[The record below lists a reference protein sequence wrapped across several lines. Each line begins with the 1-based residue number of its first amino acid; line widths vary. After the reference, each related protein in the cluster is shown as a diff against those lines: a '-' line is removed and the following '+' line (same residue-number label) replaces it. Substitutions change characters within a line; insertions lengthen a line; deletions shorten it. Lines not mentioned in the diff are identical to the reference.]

1 MFRQEEAFVGGW
13 QDKTIEAMQRRR
25 FEQMVAQLPPLGSS
39 RLENLG
45 AGAFERR
52 LEQCW
57 QDVPRKPMRA
67 QQESEVWRTVLRSIE
82 QQADC
87 LSQEEHALVERA
99 LILGGCAQIEDTQ
112 ELEAARALS
121 LRLWANVGMV
131 SGKPYVELVRPI
143 VQPVARAFAR
153 EEHEEVRCRFEAF
166 HGFMAS
172 TLYRVGA
179 MDDRQP
185 QQLILREV
193 LGVTGGSELSLQ
205 LARRY
210 LWASY
215 DCVDYSDGVLLVHSA
230 LAEPRHMLADGRRR
244 TGRLLPPQRLHTGM
258 DILPEEIP
266 LQRGLELAI
275 AGTLR
280 DGLREAD
287 VARTIRFLCKQG
299 APLAAMEEVLQSSMI
314 VYLSASMRGALADM
328 YYMLPKWMECSEGA
342 SLQ

>member
-1 MFRQEEAFVGGW
+1 MFRQEEAFIGGW
-13 QDKTIEAMQRRR
+13 QDKTIEAMQKRR
-25 FEQMVAQLPPLGSS
+25 FEQMVAQLPPLGST

-67 QQESEVWRTVLRSIE
+67 QQENEVWRIVLRSIE

-99 LILGGCAQIEDTQ
+99 LILGGCAQIEDTL

-153 EEHEEVRCRFEAF
+153 EEHEEVRRRFEAF

-244 TGRLLPPQRLHTGM
+244 TGLLLPPQSLQTGM

>member
-99 LILGGCAQIEDTQ
+99 LILGGCAQIEDTL

-153 EEHEEVRCRFEAF
+153 EEHEKVRRRFEAF

-244 TGRLLPPQRLHTGM
+244 TGLLLPPQSLQTGM

>member
-25 FEQMVAQLPPLGSS
+25 FEQMVAQLPPLGST
-39 RLENLG
+39 RLENLS

-99 LILGGCAQIEDTQ
+99 LILGGCAQIEDTL

-153 EEHEEVRCRFEAF
+153 EEHEEVRRRFEAF

-193 LGVTGGSELSLQ
+193 LGVTDGSELSLQ

-244 TGRLLPPQRLHTGM
+244 TGLLLPPQSLQTAM

-266 LQRGLELAI
+266 LQRELELAI

-280 DGLREAD
+280 DGLREED

-299 APLAAMEEVLQSSMI
+299 APLSAMEEVLQASMI
-314 VYLSASMRGALADM
+314 VYLNANMRGALADM

>member
-244 TGRLLPPQRLHTGM
+244 TGLLLPPQSLQTGM

>member
-1 MFRQEEAFVGGW
+1 
-13 QDKTIEAMQRRR
+13 
-25 FEQMVAQLPPLGSS
+25 
-39 RLENLG
+39 
-45 AGAFERR
+45 
-52 LEQCW
+52 
-57 QDVPRKPMRA
+57 
-67 QQESEVWRTVLRSIE
+67 
-82 QQADC
+82 
-87 LSQEEHALVERA
+87 
-99 LILGGCAQIEDTQ
+99 
-112 ELEAARALS
+112 
-121 LRLWANVGMV
+121 
-131 SGKPYVELVRPI
+131 
-143 VQPVARAFAR
+143 
-153 EEHEEVRCRFEAF
+153 
-166 HGFMAS
+166 
-172 TLYRVGA
+172 

-244 TGRLLPPQRLHTGM
+244 TGLLLPPQSLQTGM

-342 SLQ
+342 SFQ

>member
-25 FEQMVAQLPPLGSS
+25 FEQMVAQLPPLGST
-39 RLENLG
+39 RLENLS

-99 LILGGCAQIEDTQ
+99 LILGGCAQIEDTL

-153 EEHEEVRCRFEAF
+153 EEHEEVRRRFEAF

-193 LGVTGGSELSLQ
+193 LGVTDGSELSLQ

-244 TGRLLPPQRLHTGM
+244 TGLMLPPQSLQTAM

-280 DGLREAD
+280 DGLREED

-299 APLAAMEEVLQSSMI
+299 APLSAMEEVLQSSMI
-314 VYLSASMRGALADM
+314 VYLSATMRGALADM

>member
-99 LILGGCAQIEDTQ
+99 LILGGCAQIEDTL

-153 EEHEEVRCRFEAF
+153 EEHEEVRRRFEAF
-166 HGFMAS
+166 HGFMAI

-244 TGRLLPPQRLHTGM
+244 TGLLLPPQSLQTGM

>member
-1 MFRQEEAFVGGW
+1 MFRQEEAFIGGW
-13 QDKTIEAMQRRR
+13 QDKTIEAMQKRR
-25 FEQMVAQLPPLGSS
+25 FEQMVAQLPPLGST

-67 QQESEVWRTVLRSIE
+67 QQENEVWRSVLRSIE

-87 LSQEEHALVERA
+87 LSQEEHSLVERA
-99 LILGGCAQIEDTQ
+99 LILGGCAQIEDTL

-131 SGKPYVELVRPI
+131 SGKPYVELVRPV

-153 EEHEEVRCRFEAF
+153 EEHEAVRRRFEAF
-166 HGFMAS
+166 HGFMTS

-185 QQLILREV
+185 QQIILREV
-193 LGVTGGSELSLQ
+193 LNATEHSELALQ

-230 LAEPRHMLADGRRR
+230 LADPRHMIADGRRK
-244 TGRLLPPQRLHTGM
+244 TGILLPPQSLHPAL

-266 LQRGLELAI
+266 LQRELELAI
-275 AGTLR
+275 SGTLR
-280 DGLREAD
+280 DGLREQD

-299 APLAAMEEVLQSSMI
+299 APLSAMEEVLQASMI
-314 VYLSASMRGALADM
+314 VYLSASAKGALADM
-328 YYMLPKWMECSEGA
+328 YYMLPKWMECREGA
-342 SLQ
+342 SFQ

>member
-25 FEQMVAQLPPLGSS
+25 FEQMVAQLPPLGST
-39 RLENLG
+39 RLENLS

-99 LILGGCAQIEDTQ
+99 LILGGCAQIEDTL

-153 EEHEEVRCRFEAF
+153 EEHEEVRRRFEAF

-244 TGRLLPPQRLHTGM
+244 TGLLLPPQSLQTAM

-280 DGLREAD
+280 DGLCEED
-287 VARTIRFLCKQG
+287 VARTIRFVCKQG

-314 VYLSASMRGALADM
+314 VYLSATMRGALADM